1 LVSSLVPAVALIC
14 VLGALSA
21 YTFGLY
27 GRLIHASQAKTMG
40 DVWGKIKGKSSAW
53 IISFATLT
61 FCYGGALVYTI
72 MLGDTFSALA
82 GSAGLTTG
90 FATSRSFWILFLS
103 VAVLNPLCNLS
114 SLAKL
119 APISIMGVIGVLA
132 TTCFMGWRCPSL
144 NVASPYNILAANSAT
159 VAGSSKVF
167 LSTLLPHQLPSFG
180 TFSKSLASPA
190 TLILAGMAAT
200 SYLGHF
206 SAAEFYHALK
216 PTEPTTD
223 SKLSLRDYFKM
234 TLGGFGSVTL
244 INCLVMAF
252 GFLTFG
258 GNSKGLILNNF
269 STIDL
274 GASICRL
281 LMAICVIGG
290 YPFILS
296 ACRSETVELIR
307 LFKPSVFASTTEAK
321 LKQTITRFFLVTLAG
336 LALVVKNAGFVIGF
350 IGAVMGS
357 AMIYIFPSMLFLK
370 HTSLSNTGSSTST
383 PFPRSVKLERLF
395 CRFLIGFGV
404 VATVA
409 GGGGCILDTFFP
421 HLL

>member
-1 LVSSLVPAVALIC
+1 
-14 VLGALSA
+14 
-21 YTFGLY
+21 
-27 GRLIHASQAKTMG
+27 
-40 DVWGKIKGKSSAW
+40 
-53 IISFATLT
+53 
-61 FCYGGALVYTI
+61 
-72 MLGDTFSALA
+72 
-82 GSAGLTTG
+82 
-90 FATSRSFWILFLS
+90 
-103 VAVLNPLCNLS
+103 
-114 SLAKL
+114 
-119 APISIMGVIGVLA
+119 
-132 TTCFMGWRCPSL
+132 
-144 NVASPYNILAANSAT
+144 
-159 VAGSSKVF
+159 
-167 LSTLLPHQLPSFG
+167 
-180 TFSKSLASPA
+180 
-190 TLILAGMAAT
+190 
-200 SYLGHF
+200 
-206 SAAEFYHALK
+206 
-216 PTEPTTD
+216 
-223 SKLSLRDYFKM
+223 
-234 TLGGFGSVTL
+234 L

-269 STIDL
+269 STMDL

-296 ACRSETVELIR
+296 ACRSETIELIR

-370 HTSLSNTGSSTST
+370 HTSLSTTGSSTSST
-383 PFPRSVKLERLF
+383 PPPRSVKLERLF